1 MNEPPNVNHD
11 PHSGLRRIINTGA
24 EIAGGAVGGALD
36 FLAGGPVEAALL
48 GAGGAAAAAMLRH
61 IGEEASNRLLGPR
74 EQVRVGGVLAIAA
87 EEIRQRMEQG
97 GTIRVDGFFDPKTSG
112 RSDAEE
118 VAESVLLKSQR
129 EPEEKK
135 IPYMG
140 HLLAAVAFD
149 PQISAQ
155 LAHQII
161 KTAEQLTYRQLCLLK
176 LAVVKQSFALRS
188 TDYRNQG
195 GQFTKDLYQILYEC
209 LDLYH
214 RGLVNFGGEVAF
226 GPTDV
231 KPGSMNVQALGADI
245 FDLMKL
251 DLVPNEDLVP
261 IAQQLK

>member
-1 MNEPPNVNHD
+1 MSEKSNSTED
-11 PHSGLRRIINTGA
+11 KHSGIRRLINSGA
-24 EIAGGAVGGALD
+24 EIAGGAVGGALG
-36 FLAGGPVEAALL
+36 FLAGGPVGAALL
-48 GAGGAAAAAMLRH
+48 GAGGAAAAAALKH
-61 IGEEASNRLLGPR
+61 IGEEASERLLGPR

-87 EEIRQRMEQG
+87 GEIHQRLERG
-97 GTIRVDGFFDPKTSG
+97 ESIRTDGFFESKGSS

-140 HLLAAVAFD
+140 HLFAAVAFD

-161 KTAEQLTYRQLCLLK
+161 KTAEQLTYRQLCILK
-176 LAVVKQSFALRS
+176 LAVVKQSFALRGG
-188 TDYRNQG
+188 DYRNNG
-195 GQFTKDLYQILYEC
+195 GGFAKELYQVLYEC

-214 RGLVNFGGEVAF
+214 RGLINFGGDVAF

-231 KPGSMNVQALGADI
+231 KPGSMTVQGLGVDV
-245 FDLMKL
+245 FNLMKL
-251 DLVPNEDLVP
+251 ALIPDVDLAPTA
-261 IAQQLK
+261 AQLR